1 MPVSQSE
8 PGMVWQMMHVPLH
21 VLDLTEDS
29 LHLCHEKTH
38 CGNGHWWSYQLGSNG
53 MLHIF
58 DCLAKKYK
66 LLLSLKDVL
75 GEMDKAE
82 GLTFFSLQRV
92 PLPTASPSGP
102 EYNLIGAV
110 QDVISPPR
118 SSCALCEGSLCK
130 AGSIEAHLF
139 TLHGVVPVTH
149 ERFRCTMKLCR
160 AYSYYKYV
168 VAHNRKS
175 NSIRPV
181 DAKYI
186 FVTANTGFCVQFLNY
201 HEALQFCGSLSDM
214 AVSWAQA
221 TTMWDSQMDMQTE
234 RSWRE
239 RYAEARLLWN
249 VMQEMVEMT
258 GNKPD
263 ATKTLYSINIASRL
277 VKHVVS

>member
-1 MPVSQSE
+1 M
-8 PGMVWQMMHVPLH
+8 
-21 VLDLTEDS
+21 
-29 LHLCHEKTH
+29 
-38 CGNGHWWSYQLGSNG
+38 
-53 MLHIF
+53 
-58 DCLAKKYK
+58 
-66 LLLSLKDVL
+66 
-75 GEMDKAE
+75 
-82 GLTFFSLQRV
+82 
-92 PLPTASPSGP
+92 
-102 EYNLIGAV
+102 
-110 QDVISPPR
+110 
-118 SSCALCEGSLCK
+118 
-130 AGSIEAHLF
+130 
-139 TLHGVVPVTH
+139 TH
-149 ERFRCTMKLCR
+149 ERFRCTKKLCR
-160 AYSYYKYV
+160 AYSYYNYV

-277 VKHVVS
+277 VKHVVSWDLHSNQLPKNVYDHTSVHAFFFCQFLLSYMSLVPKTTHSVTNSFATTLRGGSSMSWSRLRGRKSWKLSWMAMRKLPPNVDQTCQRRMVAFGNLVQSGITTMRLVHGHESGRW